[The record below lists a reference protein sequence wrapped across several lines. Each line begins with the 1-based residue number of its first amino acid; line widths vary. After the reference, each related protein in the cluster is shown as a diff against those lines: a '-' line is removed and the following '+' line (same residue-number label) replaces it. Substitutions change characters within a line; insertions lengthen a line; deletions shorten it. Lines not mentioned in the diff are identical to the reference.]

1 MRQCHQ
7 WALSVCCASTSHRC
21 CPQGGGIRGKG
32 RPRAMG
38 CCASTVSSPH
48 VPGGAAATPVCPLTK
63 SQLAKAPQQPG
74 PPSPITQPG
83 MSPPQA
89 SALWGPLGRGWW
101 PLSVP
106 LCRRVTSQ
114 GTPEPTRPVA
124 TVFPHHTAGVK
135 PQKWKHSSSGNVR
148 DDREAQG
155 TAQSFL
161 QGWGGAQDGTNSKE
175 KRQKNPSGV
184 IYLHQ
189 GSPRAGAV
197 GAGGVLRGCRGV
209 WGYSQG
215 APGS

>member
-1 MRQCHQ
+1 MGTECVLCLHKPPLLSPGRGDQGQGETQGHGVLCQHSEQPPCARGCSCHPC
-7 WALSVCCASTSHRC
+7 L
-21 CPQGGGIRGKG
+21 
-32 RPRAMG
+32 
-38 CCASTVSSPH
+38 SPH
-48 VPGGAAATPVCPLTK
+48 KISACKSPPATW
-63 SQLAKAPQQPG
+63 APQPHH
-74 PPSPITQPG
+74 PARDE
-83 MSPPQA
+83 PPQA

-124 TVFPHHTAGVK
+124 TVFPHQTAGVK
-135 PQKWKHSSSGNVR
+135 PQKWGHSSSGNVR

-155 TAQSFL
+155 TAQTFL

-209 WGYSQG
+209 WGCSQG
-215 APGS
+215 SPGS